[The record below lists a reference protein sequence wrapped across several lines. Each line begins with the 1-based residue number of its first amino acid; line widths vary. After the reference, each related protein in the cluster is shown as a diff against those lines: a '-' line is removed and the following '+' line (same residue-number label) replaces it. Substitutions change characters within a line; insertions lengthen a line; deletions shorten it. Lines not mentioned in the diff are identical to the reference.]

1 MKHPKRTPGFSLI
14 LSLTVMAGLVLL
26 AVTISAFITVES
38 RMAMNQQ
45 LATRA
50 RLNAIVSMRLAL
62 AHLQQEAGPDQRA
75 TARAD
80 ITQPE
85 ATASKVRNPMW
96 TGVWRTDLPDLPPA
110 WLVSGRDDQPAG
122 RQSVSLYQSNNNPD
136 YPEGYWAPWMTG
148 SAPAQRDEVP
158 LVGRGSALPEQGN
171 LPSGLVVLPKIVLP
185 DDETNGAYAYWIG
198 DEGIKARIN
207 LADERSRKTGDA
219 DQLIA
224 IRSPVTQGM
233 LKNLPDQAQLTRLG
247 TIAELPLLSGI
258 SVALPGVGGFHKR
271 DYFHDISMT
280 SAGVIADS
288 RNGGLKR
295 DLSLAFELSDED
307 FAKSE
312 FGEGR
317 FLGDNSTPDGAAG
330 THVGTGFA
338 GRKARRNVDDPLMMP
353 IVTGPSSRPGAGNN
367 ELVAAPVYSRQT
379 PSGTLRGPTWWALRD
394 YHRLYKQIG
403 WSSGGTARGT
413 TTPTLRAR
421 TFWPNVSVARPNG
434 NPDDDGLPNNGIRQ
448 RTFGYSDIYNGDLP
462 DSFNPNA
469 SDLLGGDRG
478 RLVTRPLHVAATP
491 YVQRTSLVFSLSKSF
506 TSVKAKP
513 PFKGFVTRN
522 YLYLNVTP
530 VVVVH
535 NPYNVRMVW
544 QSSRSTDSGYYPA
557 VVTISD
563 LGTWKLKL
571 KGSNPY
577 TGAPSEFIC
586 PVTLSPSDAKQNS
599 GNTETI
605 NFYLRASAADTTITM
620 EPGEMR
626 VFSCEPISGSVA
638 SIADWSPNLST
649 SNQFTIGRATEL
661 GDIVEKAYDDID
673 ETLPFRAEIIPGT
686 TVRIRHALDCWPGD
700 EIRLGNIN
708 GNFGSL
714 HESLIRSS
722 SEQTELVINNYQAP
736 GTADDA
742 GRDFLNGVTDV
753 PFKYADQKPTSSG
766 PNNLPAVIAVVD
778 VSLKTADATHAAFP
792 TFTHSNPLAAS
803 LRASA
808 AGRPRPG
815 DGGKDKGATGAP
827 PSYQLTI
834 RRGAAWDGIIQQPS
848 NQTAFGGHAVSAA
861 KGAERVILTE
871 IPLTQPTSLAQYAHA
886 NFGVSDQQ
894 PLLAIGNSFASP
906 YVQATRAFQDNGSN
920 WTEYDQSYLLNAAL
934 WDGFF
939 LSSLAPWMQTTDT
952 SPVIPNHPAY
962 TAPTAN
968 GNPNSTD
975 QTTVGVEKKTLT
987 QIVEELV
994 ANGGRMDNPRFVL
1007 DSAGTPS
1014 DQLITH
1020 LRDFRRSAG
1029 VMLNLG
1035 AFNVNSTSVQA
1046 WKHFLGSAKKTAV
1059 GKLAENSPAA
1069 DQNTR
1074 FPRALAK
1081 DLAAVA
1087 GGNSADPSNWSGLAN
1102 LSDQQIA
1109 WLAEAVVA
1117 ENKARFRIQTRT
1129 ENDLNTPPA
1138 ARLFKG
1144 LDKPATPYLGLAEFV
1159 NRFLCAETWA
1169 SRCGALQSAILRAD
1183 NENGARLSARL
1194 TIGAP
1199 EIAVNAQS
1207 LASPTAGW
1215 FPHSDNVEVA
1225 ARGAS
1230 SQTHSA
1236 FAAPGNLLQSDLLQV
1251 LGSALATRSDTFTL
1265 RCFGQAT
1272 EPTGDMAQAWLEV
1285 TVQRT
1290 PRFIDEN
1297 NPPETGSAAPKP
1309 LTVGAPTSADPAVS
1323 SSLTA
1328 INHLLGRRFKV
1339 ISCRWLKPD
1348 EI

>member
-1 MKHPKRTPGFSLI
+1 MKHPKRSPGFSLI

-26 AVTISAFITVES
+26 TVTISAFITVES
-38 RMAMNQQ
+38 RMAMNQH

-80 ITQPE
+80 ITQPD
-85 ATASKVRNPMW
+85 ATASSIRNPMW

-122 RQSVSLYQSNNNPD
+122 AQSVSLHQSINNPD
-136 YPEGYWAPWMTG
+136 YPEGYWAPWMAG

-158 LVGRGSALPEQGN
+158 LVGLGSALPEQGN
-171 LPSGLVVLPKIVLP
+171 LPSGLVVLPKIALP
-185 DDETNGAYAYWIG
+185 DDETNGSYAYWIG

-207 LADERSRKTGDA
+207 LADDRSKKAGDA

-233 LKNLPDQAQLTRLG
+233 LKNLPDQTQLTKLG
-247 TIAELPLLSGI
+247 TIAELPLLGGI
-258 SVALPGVGGFHKR
+258 SNALPGAGNFEKR
-271 DYFHDISMT
+271 AYFHDVSMT

-295 DLSLAFELSDED
+295 DLSQAFELSDSE
-307 FAKSE
+307 FAKTE

-317 FLGDNSTPDGAAG
+317 FLDDNNTPDGAAG

-338 GRKARRNVDDPLMMP
+338 GRKARRNTDDPLMMP
-353 IVTGPSSRPGAGNN
+353 IVTGPNSQSGSANGN
-367 ELVAAPVYSRQT
+367 LVAAPIYSRET
-379 PSGTLRGPTWWALRD
+379 PSGALRGPTWWALRD

-403 WSSGGTARGT
+403 WSAGGVGRGT
-413 TTPTLRAR
+413 TTPTFRAR
-421 TFWPNVSVARPNG
+421 TFWPNVAKARPTG
-434 NPDDDGLPNNGIRQ
+434 NPDDIGLPNNSIRN
-448 RTFGYSDIYNGDLP
+448 RVFGYSDIYNGDLP
-462 DSFNPNA
+462 DSLNPNA
-469 SDLLGGDRG
+469 SDVLGGDRG

-491 YVQRTSLVFSLSKSF
+491 YVQRMSLVFSLSR
-506 TSVKAKP
+506 SVAKQ
-513 PFKGFVTRN
+513 GNTTRN
-522 YLYLNVTP
+522 YLYLNITP
-530 VVVVH
+530 VVVLH

-544 QSSRSTDSGYYPA
+544 QSSKSTNSAAYPA

-563 LGTWKLKL
+563 LASWNLKL
-571 KGSNPY
+571 KGSKPV
-577 TGAPSEFIC
+577 TGASSEFSYPI
-586 PVTLSPSDAKQNS
+586 TLSSSAKKQDS
-599 GNTETI
+599 ANTETL
-605 NFYLRASAADTTITM
+605 NVYLRGSEADATITM
-620 EPGEMR
+620 DPGEMR
-626 VFSCEPISGSVA
+626 VFSCEPISGSQA
-638 SIADWSPNLST
+638 TIAAWTPNFSL
-649 SNQFTIGRATEL
+649 SNQFTIGRAIEV
-661 GDIVEKAYDDID
+661 GDIVEKAYDIID
-673 ETLPFRAEIIPGT
+673 ENKAFRAEIVPGT
-686 TVRIRHALDCWPGD
+686 TISLRHGLDCWPGD
-700 EIRLGNIN
+700 EIRLGSVNN
-708 GNFGSL
+708 GYGSL
-714 HESLIRSS
+714 HESLIRTS
-722 SEQTELVINNYQAP
+722 SEQTELVINRYDPP
-736 GTADDA
+736 GASADR
-742 GRDFLNGVTDV
+742 GRDFLRGVSDI
-753 PFKYADQKPTSSG
+753 PYKYKDEKFTSNG
-766 PNNLPAVIAVVD
+766 PNNVTAVFAILD
-778 VSLKTADATHAAFP
+778 VSLKTADATHAPFP

-815 DGGKDKGATGAP
+815 DPLDPTKEKGATGAP

-834 RRGAAWDGIIQQPS
+834 RGVTAWEDVIQQPS
-848 NQTAFGGHAVSAA
+848 NQTAYGGHAVSAA

-886 NFGVSDQQ
+886 NFGVSDQH

-906 YVQATRAFQDNGSN
+906 YVQATKSFQNNGSN
-920 WTEYDQSYLLNAAL
+920 WTGYDQSYLLNAAL

-939 LSSLAPWMQTTDT
+939 LSSLAPQMQTTDT
-952 SPVIPNHPAY
+952 SPLIPNHPEY
-962 TAPTAN
+962 TAPSGN
-968 GNPNSTD
+968 GSVNSSD
-975 QTTVGVEKKTLT
+975 QTTIGIEKKTLT
-987 QIVEELV
+987 QTVEEL
-994 ANGGRMDNPRFVL
+994 ATNGGRLDNPRYVI
-1007 DSAGTPS
+1007 DSAGMPGDLLATS
-1014 DQLITH
+1014 LK
-1020 LRDFRRSAG
+1020 DFRRSAG

-1059 GKLAENSPAA
+1059 GKLAETSPAA

-1081 DLAAVA
+1081 DLATAAV
-1087 GGNSADPSNWSGLAN
+1087 GNSTNPSNWSGLAN

-1117 ENKARFRIQTRT
+1117 ENKARFQIQTRT
-1129 ENDLNTPPA
+1129 ESDSAISTTT
-1138 ARLFKG
+1138 RVFKG

-1159 NRFLCAETWA
+1159 NRFLCPETWA
-1169 SRCGALQSAILRAD
+1169 SRCGTLQSAILRAD
-1183 NENGARLSARL
+1183 NENNAALSARL
-1194 TIGAP
+1194 KYGAS
-1199 EIAVNAQS
+1199 EIAVSAQS

-1215 FPHSDNVEVA
+1215 FPHPDNVEVA

-1290 PRFIDEN
+1290 PRFIDEI

-1309 LTVGAPTSADPAVS
+1309 LTVGAPTSIDPTVS
-1323 SSLTA
+1323 STLTA
-1328 INHLLGRRFKV
+1328 INHLLGRRFKI
-1339 ISCRWLKPD
+1339 ISSRWLKPD